1 MNPAV
6 LIYLRRVVR
15 ERCGAPAFNE
25 VLLEVDPLRA
35 RVEHPRELEVAG
47 GVGDDVAG
55 HADALPLGHAV
66 DLDLVRFAEWLV

>member
-1 MNPAV
+1 MV
-6 LIYLRRVVR
+6 G
-15 ERCGAPAFNE
+15 ERGGAPNLDQ

-55 HADALPLGHAV
+55 DAGTLPLGHPV
-66 DLDLVRFAEWLV
+66 DLDLVRFAERLV